1 MVAVPQTRT
10 MQRQGIF
17 AAQRSFELTD
27 DMAWYIE
34 QVRQYPLLSKQEEI
48 ALAQRIEQGSE
59 EARTLLI
66 QSNLRLVISVARYY
80 QRGDISLHD
89 LIQEGNIG
97 LMRATQTFDWRKG
110 FKFSTYATGWIRQAI
125 TRALPGLEY
134 MIHIPCY
141 SVEKRNRLKRH
152 FTNFTMQYGYEP
164 GLEELAEASQE
175 KPEEIVLIW
184 QHMYHML
191 SLDQPVQHL
200 SDGRDDVLLGD
211 IIPDETATAEI
222 DVEQDE
228 ISSRV
233 SQALACLTPREQ
245 QVIKARFGIGH
256 NDGRARVLQ
265 EIARELGV
273 TRERVRQIEE
283 VAMRKL
289 RKALEK

>member
-1 MVAVPQTRT
+1 MV
-10 MQRQGIF
+10 I
-17 AAQRSFELTD
+17 
-27 DMAWYIE
+27 
-34 QVRQYPLLSKQEEI
+34 
-48 ALAQRIEQGSE
+48 
-59 EARTLLI
+59 
-66 QSNLRLVISVARYY
+66 
-80 QRGDISLHD
+80 
-89 LIQEGNIG
+89 EGNIG
-97 LMRATQTFDWRKG
+97 LMRATHTFDWRLG
-110 FKFSTYATGWIRQAI
+110 YKFSTYATSWIRQAI

-152 FTNFTMQYGYEP
+152 FTTFTMTYGYEP
-164 GLEELAEASQE
+164 GLEELAELTQE
-175 KPEEIVLIW
+175 KPEEIIIIW

-191 SLDQPVQHL
+191 SLDVPVQDHE
-200 SDGRDDVLLGD
+200 DVVLGD
-211 IIPDETATAEI
+211 LIADETATAEI

-228 ISSRV
+228 ISSNV
-233 SQALACLTPREQ
+233 KKALACLTAREQ

-256 NDGRARVLQ
+256 DDGRAHVLQ

>member
-27 DMAWYIE
+27 DMTWYIE

-48 ALAQRIEQGSE
+48 DLAQRIEQGSE
-59 EARTLLI
+59 SARTTMI

-97 LMRATQTFDWRKG
+97 LMRATHTFDWRLG
-110 FKFSTYATGWIRQAI
+110 YKFSTYATSWIRQAI

-152 FTNFTMQYGYEP
+152 FTTFTMTYGYEP
-164 GLEELAEASQE
+164 GLEELAELTQE
-175 KPEEIVLIW
+175 KPEEIIIIW

-191 SLDQPVQHL
+191 SLDVPVQDHE
-200 SDGRDDVLLGD
+200 DVVLGD
-211 IIPDETATAEI
+211 LIADETATAEI

-228 ISSRV
+228 ISSNV
-233 SQALACLTPREQ
+233 KKALACLTAREQ

-256 NDGRARVLQ
+256 DDGRAHVLQ